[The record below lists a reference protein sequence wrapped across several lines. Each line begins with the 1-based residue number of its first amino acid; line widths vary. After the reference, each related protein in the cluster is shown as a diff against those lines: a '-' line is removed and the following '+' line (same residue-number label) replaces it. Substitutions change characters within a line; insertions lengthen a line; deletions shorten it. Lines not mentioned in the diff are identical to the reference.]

1 MSIQEGHHE
10 EPLLQMLEKF
20 CCLIIWP
27 MKWIMP
33 VNVLPELALIMVF
46 FLVYVMCEFIL
57 TVFNV
62 FSVYTGLSHFL
73 VGLTLMVWGSDN
85 LEMINLAIAIKNKNL
100 ELGMT
105 AVLACQVICLIL
117 IIPIACLMRMYTRE
131 EPEIQVMQTHHNR
144 NIVVLP
150 PLITSVICMI
160 IYWYRKMDLNR
171 TTASL
176 LLLIYLGYL
185 GFNVYLFHTDED

>member
-1 MSIQEGHHE
+1 
-10 EPLLQMLEKF
+10 
-20 CCLIIWP
+20 
-27 MKWIMP
+27 MP
-33 VNVLPELALIMVF
+33 INVLPELALVLVF
-46 FLVYVMCEFIL
+46 FFVYVMCEFIL

-62 FSVYTGLSHFL
+62 FSVYTGLGHFL

-105 AVLACQVICLIL
+105 AVLGCQVICLIL

-131 EPEIQVMQTHHNR
+131 QPEIQVMQTHHDR

-150 PLITSVICMI
+150 PLISSVICI
-160 IYWYRKMDLNR
+160 FIYWYRKMDLNR
-171 TTASL
+171 TTSFVL
-176 LLLIYLGYL
+176 MVIYAVYL
-185 GFNVYLFHTDED
+185 GFNIYMFYDDEN